1 MDAGTVPE
9 SNTTIVELQI
19 WGEDAQERWVEM
31 AHASPVHPFGHGV
44 IIAGAKA
51 VDEVLHDPKRFSS
64 NPRAIYL
71 GSDTGLI
78 PLQVDPPDHVRYR
91 KMLDP
96 LFAPRKM
103 QALEERVAAL
113 VNRCIDDVIEAGRC
127 DFSEAV
133 AVPVP
138 SGTFLELLGLPL
150 SGLDEFLDLKDGMIR
165 PPGATLQEQNLRRG
179 DAGKTVF
186 ALFGE
191 ALDDRHRAPRDDL
204 LSHFAVLESSGELSR
219 VESLNIC
226 HLLLTAGLDTVTD
239 TLECSLAFLARHPEH
254 RRQLAEDPA
263 VIPHAVEELLRY
275 ESPVPMIARVA
286 EADTEVGG
294 CPVRLDAPV
303 SVLVAS
309 FNLDEGVFPEPFSVD
324 FHRDAI
330 GHIAFGAG
338 VHRCLGSHLARMEL
352 RVVLRE
358 WHRRVPDYRL
368 ADGTVLKYSPSLRE
382 IRHLPLEFAPG
393 RREAA

>member
-1 MDAGTVPE
+1 MDASAIPE
-9 SNTTIVELQI
+9 SNTTVVELQI
-19 WGEDAQERWVEM
+19 WGEDAQARWVEM
-31 AHASPVHPFGHGV
+31 ATASPVHRFGKGV

-64 NPRAIYL
+64 DPRAIYL

-78 PLQVDPPDHVRYR
+78 PLQVDPPEHVRYR

-96 LFAPRKM
+96 LFAPKKM
-103 QALEERVAAL
+103 QALDARVTAL
-113 VNRCIDDVIEAGRC
+113 VDRCIDGVIEAGCC
-127 DFSEAV
+127 DFSEAI

-150 SGLDEFLDLKDGMIR
+150 SGLDDFLRLKDDMIR
-165 PPGATLQEQNLRRG
+165 PPGATLAEQDARRG
-179 DAGKTVF
+179 AAGREVF
-186 ALFGE
+186 DLFGT
-191 ALDDRHRAPRDDL
+191 ALDDRHRQRRDDL
-204 LSHFAVLESSGELSR
+204 LSHFADLEAAGELSR

-239 TLECSLAFLARHPEH
+239 TLECSLAFLARHPDH
-254 RRQLAEDPA
+254 RRHLVDDPSL
-263 VIPHAVEELLRY
+263 IPHAVEELLRY

-294 CPVRLDAPV
+294 CPVERDAPV

-309 FNLDEGVFPEPFSVD
+309 FNLDDAVFPDPFAVD
-324 FHRDAI
+324 FERDAN

-358 WHRRVPDYRL
+358 WHRRVPDYWL
-368 ADGTVLKYSPSLRE
+368 AEGTVLKYSPSLRE
-382 IRHLPLEFAPG
+382 IRHLPLEFPPG
-393 RREAA
+393 QREAA

>member
-1 MDAGTVPE
+1 MDTAAVAE
-9 SNTTIVELQI
+9 SNTTIIESQI

-31 AHASPVHPFGHGV
+31 AHASPVHPFGKGV
-44 IIAGAKA
+44 IVAGAKA

-64 NPRAIYL
+64 DPRAIYL

-91 KMLDP
+91 KLLDP

-103 QALEERVAAL
+103 QVLEGRVAAL
-113 VNRCIDDVIEAGRC
+113 VNRCIDTVIDEGRC
-127 DFSEAV
+127 DFSETV

-150 SGLDEFLDLKDGMIR
+150 SGLDAFLRLKDGMIR
-165 PPGATLQEQNLRRG
+165 PPGATLAEQDAQRG
-179 DAGKTVF
+179 AAGKEVF
-186 ALFGE
+186 ALFGD
-191 ALDDRHRAPRDDL
+191 ALDERHRQPRDDL
-204 LSHFAVLESSGELSR
+204 LSHFAALEASGDLSR

-239 TLECSLAFLARHPEH
+239 TLECSMAFLARHPEH
-254 RRQLAEDPA
+254 RRQLVGDPS

-294 CPVRLDAPV
+294 CPVHRDAPV

-309 FNLDEGVFPEPFSVD
+309 FNLDESVFPDPFAVD
-324 FHRDAI
+324 FHRDAN

-368 ADGTVLKYSPSLRE
+368 ADGHVLMYSQALRE

-393 RREAA
+393 RREGA

>member
-1 MDAGTVPE
+1 MDAATVAE
-9 SNTTIVELQI
+9 SNTTNIELQI

-31 AHASPVHPFGHGV
+31 AQASPVHPFGKGV
-44 IIAGAKA
+44 MIAGAKA

-64 NPRAIYL
+64 DPRAVYL

-78 PLQVDPPDHVRYR
+78 PLQVNPPEHVRYR

-96 LFAPRKM
+96 LFAPKKM
-103 QALEERVAAL
+103 LLLEERVAAL
-113 VNRCIDDVIEAGRC
+113 VNRCIDSVIEQGRC
-127 DFSEAV
+127 DFSDTV

-150 SGLDEFLDLKDGMIR
+150 SGLDRFLALKDDMIR
-165 PPGATLQEQNLRRG
+165 PPGATMAEQDARRTAAAQE
-179 DAGKTVF
+179 VF

-191 ALDDRHRAPRDDL
+191 ALDDRHREGREDL
-204 LSHFAVLESSGELSR
+204 LSHLARLEASGDLTR

-226 HLLLTAGLDTVTD
+226 HLLLSAGLDTVTD
-239 TLECSLAFLARHPEH
+239 TLECSLAYLARHPEH
-254 RRQLAEDPA
+254 RRVLVEDPS

-275 ESPVPMIARVA
+275 ESPVPLIARVA

-294 CPVRLDAPV
+294 CPVHRDAPV
-303 SVLVAS
+303 HVLVAS
-309 FNLDEGVFPEPFSVD
+309 FNLDEAVFPDPFTVD
-324 FHRDAI
+324 FERNAN
-330 GHIAFGAG
+330 GHISFGAG

-358 WHRRVPDYRL
+358 WHRRIPDYGL
-368 ADGTVLKYSPSLRE
+368 AEGTVLMYSPALRE

-393 RREAA
+393 PQEAA

>member
-1 MDAGTVPE
+1 MDAATAAE
-9 SNTTIVELQI
+9 SNTTVVELQI

-31 AHASPVHPFGHGV
+31 AQTSPVHPFGAGV
-44 IIAGAKA
+44 IIAGAKS
-51 VDEVLHDPKRFSS
+51 VDEVLHDPARFSS

-96 LFAPRKM
+96 LFAPKKM
-103 QALEERVAAL
+103 LALEERVAAL
-113 VNRCIDDVIEAGRC
+113 VNRCIDGVIEQGRC
-127 DFSEAV
+127 DFSETV

-150 SGLDEFLDLKDGMIR
+150 SGLDHFLRLKDDMIR
-165 PPGATLQEQNLRRG
+165 PAGATLEEQDARRG
-179 DAGKTVF
+179 AAGREVF
-186 ALFGE
+186 GLFGE
-191 ALDDRHRAPRDDL
+191 ALDDRHRHSRDDL
-204 LSHFAVLESSGELSR
+204 LSHFAALEASGQLTR

-239 TLECSLAFLARHPEH
+239 TLECSIAYLGRHPEH
-254 RRQLAEDPA
+254 RQRLVADPA
-263 VIPHAVEELLRY
+263 IIPHAVEELLRY

-294 CPVRLDAPV
+294 CPVHRDAPV

-309 FNLDEGVFPEPFSVD
+309 FNLDDGVFPDPFTVD
-324 FHRDAI
+324 FDRNAN

-358 WHRRVPDYRL
+358 WHRRVPDYQL
-368 ADGTVLKYSPSLRE
+368 ADGTVLMYSPALRE
-382 IRHLPLEFAPG
+382 IRHLPLVFAPG
-393 RREAA
+393 SREAA

>member
-1 MDAGTVPE
+1 MDAAAIAE
-9 SNTTIVELQI
+9 SNTTVVEQQI

-31 AHASPVHPFGHGV
+31 AASPVHAFARGV
-44 IIAGAKA
+44 IVAGAKA

-64 NPRAIYL
+64 DPRAVYL

-78 PLQVDPPDHVRYR
+78 PLQVDPPEHVRYR

-103 QALEERVAAL
+103 AALEGRVAAL
-113 VNRCIDDVIEAGRC
+113 VNRCIDAVIESGRC

-138 SGTFLELLGLPL
+138 SGTFLELLGLPIA
-150 SGLDEFLDLKDGMIR
+150 GLDEFLRLKDDMIR
-165 PPGATLQEQNLRRG
+165 PPGATLREQDARR
-179 DAGKTVF
+179 ASSSKEVF
-186 ALFGE
+186 ALFAD
-191 ALDDRHRAPRDDL
+191 ALDDRCRAPRDDL
-204 LSHFAVLESSGELSR
+204 LSHFAALESSGDLTR

-239 TLECSLAFLARHPEH
+239 TLECSVAYLARHAEH
-254 RRQLAEDPA
+254 RRQLVEDPS

-275 ESPVPMIARVA
+275 ESPVPLIARVA

-294 CPVRLDAPV
+294 CPVPCDAPV
-303 SVLVAS
+303 NVLIAS
-309 FNLDEGVFPEPFSVD
+309 FNLDESVFPDPCAVD
-324 FHRDAI
+324 FNRDAN

-358 WHRRVPDYRL
+358 WHRRVPDYHL
-368 ADGTVLKYSPSLRE
+368 ADGHVLLYSPSLRE

-393 RREAA
+393 RREVA

>member
-9 SNTTIVELQI
+9 SNTTIIELQI
-19 WGEDAQERWVEM
+19 WGEDAQDRWVEM
-31 AHASPVHPFGHGV
+31 AQASPVHPYGTGV

-64 NPRAIYL
+64 DPRAIYL

-96 LFAPRKM
+96 LFAPKKM
-103 QALEERVAAL
+103 AALEGRVAAL
-113 VNRCIDDVIEAGRC
+113 VNRCIDGVIEDGRC

-150 SGLDEFLDLKDGMIR
+150 SGLAEFLALKDGMIR
-165 PPGATLQEQNLRRG
+165 PPGATLEEQNLRRG
-179 DAGKTVF
+179 EAGKAVF
-186 ALFGE
+186 ALFDA

-204 LSHFAVLESSGELSR
+204 LSHFAGLEASGDLSR

-239 TLECSLAFLARHPEH
+239 TLECAMAFLARHPGH
-254 RRQLAEDPA
+254 RRQLVDDPA
-263 VIPHAVEELLRY
+263 LIPHAVEELLRY
-275 ESPVPMIARVA
+275 ETPVPMIARVA
-286 EADTEVGG
+286 EADSEVGG
-294 CPVRLDAPV
+294 CPVHRDASV

-309 FNLDEGVFPEPFSVD
+309 FNLDEAVFPDPFSVD
-324 FHRDAI
+324 FHRDAN

-352 RVVLRE
+352 RVALRE
-358 WHRRVPDYRL
+358 WHRRVPEYRL
-368 ADGTVLKYSPSLRE
+368 AEGTVLKYSASLRE

-393 RREAA
+393 TREAA

>member
-1 MDAGTVPE
+1 MDAATVAE
-9 SNTTIVELQI
+9 SNATVVELQI
-19 WGEDAQERWVEM
+19 WGEDAQQRWVEM
-31 AHASPVHPFGHGV
+31 ANASPIHPFARGV
-44 IIAGAKA
+44 IVAGATA

-64 NPRAIYL
+64 DPRAVYL

-78 PLQVDPPDHVRYR
+78 PLQVDPPAHVRYR

-103 QALEERVAAL
+103 QALEDRVAAL
-113 VNRCIDDVIEAGRC
+113 VNRCIDAVVEDGRC

-150 SGLDEFLDLKDGMIR
+150 SGLDDFLRLKDDMIR
-165 PPGATLQEQNLRRG
+165 PPGATLQEQDARRT
-179 DAGKTVF
+179 ASSKEVF
-186 ALFGE
+186 ALFAE
-191 ALDDRHRAPRDDL
+191 ALDDRHRGPRDDL
-204 LSHFAVLESSGELSR
+204 LSHFAALESSGDLTR

-239 TLECSLAFLARHPEH
+239 TLECSIAFLARHPDH
-254 RRQLAEDPA
+254 RRQLVEDPS

-275 ESPVPMIARVA
+275 ESPVPLIARVA

-294 CPVRLDAPV
+294 CPVHRDAPV
-303 SVLVAS
+303 NVLIAS
-309 FNLDEGVFPEPFSVD
+309 FNLDESMFPDPFAVD
-324 FHRDAI
+324 FNRDAN

-358 WHRRVPDYRL
+358 WHRRVPEYRL
-368 ADGTVLKYSPSLRE
+368 VDGHVLQYSASLRE
-382 IRHLPLEFAPG
+382 IRHLPLEFTPG